1 MEAVGQLTGG
11 IAHDFNN
18 LLTPIIGGLELIT
31 RRIEDERLK
40 RIAQAALE
48 SGQRGAKLATQL
60 LAFSRLQ
67 RITMAPVEVNRVIG
81 EMGRILHH
89 SIGPRIEI
97 RNELSDQ
104 VGHALCDANQLEN
117 ALLNLAINARDA
129 MPDGGCLTISTGL
142 HDEPQG
148 PDLAAGTY
156 VCVTVEDTG
165 EGMKPEVL
173 ARALEPFFSTKPV
186 GKGTGLGL
194 AQVYGIAQQSGGTVR
209 IHSREGLGT
218 KVHMLLPRVAPAEPS
233 GRSEPVTADRHPEV
247 AARAQILVIDDDPE
261 VRGFLTHALVE
272 LGHQVIACDCAEA
285 GLEQMAHRQPD
296 LALIDFAMPGMNG
309 AQLALIARER
319 YPDLRIAFVTGYAE
333 SEQMEAARA
342 DHRPANGA
350 RRRLKSEKKAL
361 SCAFFLLK
369 PKRLLPD
376 SWASDDQ
383 VEGVRPV

>member
-31 RRIEDERLK
+31 RRIDDERLK

-67 RITMAPVEVNRVIG
+67 RITMAPVAVNHVIE

-97 RNELSDQ
+97 EYELSDQ

-117 ALLNLAINARDA
+117 AVLNLAINARDA
-129 MPDGGCLTISTGL
+129 MPDGGCLAISTGL

-156 VCVTVEDTG
+156 VCISVRDNG
-165 EGMKPEVL
+165 HGMAPDVL

-209 IHSREGLGT
+209 IDSQIGAGT
-218 KVHMLLPRVAPAEPS
+218 KVHLLLPRVQPADPARAAEPA
-233 GRSEPVTADRHPEV
+233 GPEHV
-247 AARAQILVIDDDPE
+247 PGPGTRAEILVVDDDPD
-261 VRGFLTHALVE
+261 VRSFLTHALVE
-272 LGHQVIACDCAEA
+272 LGHQVVACDCAEA
-285 GLEQMAHRQPD
+285 GLEQLARGRPD

-309 AQLALIARER
+309 AQLAAAAKQLH
-319 YPDLRIAFVTGYAE
+319 PQLRIAFVTGYAE
-333 SEQMEAARA
+333 TGQLEAAVGPDAAVLR
-342 DHRPANGA
+342 
-350 RRRLKSEKKAL
+350 
-361 SCAFFLLK
+361 K
-369 PKRLLPD
+369 PFTI
-376 SWASDDQ
+376 DQ
-383 VEGVRPV
+383 LAEIIERQLA